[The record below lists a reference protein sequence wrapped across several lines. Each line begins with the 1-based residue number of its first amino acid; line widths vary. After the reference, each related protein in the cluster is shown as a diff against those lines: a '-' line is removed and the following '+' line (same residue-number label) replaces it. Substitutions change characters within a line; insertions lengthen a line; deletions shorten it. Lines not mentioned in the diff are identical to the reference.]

1 VRAKNNRAA
10 PPSPDGEPTTEAA
23 PDDQADDTGP
33 IRRCLVT
40 GMRLRKERLVRF
52 ALDPDGVI
60 VPDVAASLPGRGYW
74 LEARREVVALA
85 VKKRAFARAARRDVV
100 IPADLADR
108 VEALLALRCRDAIG
122 LARRA
127 GLAVAGFEKVAQAL
141 KAGGIG
147 TLLCALDAA
156 ANGREK
162 IAALARA
169 LGVDGEIIAVLNSAE
184 LGAAFG
190 RDHIVHAALGR
201 GALAERLRADARR
214 LGGFRAI
221 PATPGG

>member
-1 VRAKNNRAA
+1 MS
-10 PPSPDGEPTTEAA
+10 SPEDEPTIGAL

-33 IRRCLVT
+33 VRRCLAS
-40 GMRLRKERLVRF
+40 GERLPKEQLVRF
-52 ALDPDGVI
+52 AIDPDGVI
-60 VPDVAASLPGRGYW
+60 VPDIAAALPGRGYW
-74 LEARREVVALA
+74 LEARREVIVLA
-85 VKKRAFARAARRDVV
+85 VKKRAFARAARRDVA

-108 VEALLALRCRDAIG
+108 VDALLALRCRDAIG

-141 KAGGIG
+141 RAGGTG
-147 TLLCALDAA
+147 ALLCALDAA

-169 LGVDGEIIAVLNSAE
+169 QGVDSEIIAVLNAVE

-190 RDHIVHAALGR
+190 RDHIVHVAVGR
-201 GALAERLRADARR
+201 GALAERLRADAHR

-221 PATPGG
+221 PATPVG

>member
-1 VRAKNNRAA
+1 VS
-10 PPSPDGEPTTEAA
+10 SPGGEPTVEAP
-23 PDDQADDTGP
+23 PDDPADDTGP
-33 IRRCLVT
+33 IRRCLAS
-40 GMRLRKERLVRF
+40 GERLPKEQLVRF
-52 ALDPDGVI
+52 AIDPDGVI

-74 LEARREVVALA
+74 LTARREVVALA
-85 VKKRAFARAARRDVV
+85 VKKRAFARAARRDIG

-141 KAGGIG
+141 KAGGTG
-147 TLLCALDAA
+147 ALLCAVDAA

-169 LGVDGEIIAVLNSAE
+169 QGVDSEIIAVLNAAE

-190 RDHIVHAALGR
+190 RDHIVHVALGR
-201 GALAERLRADARR
+201 GALAERLRTDAHR

-221 PATPGG
+221 PATPVG